1 MVINQVH
8 IPTPAER
15 ARHLYP
21 EWVANPTFLG
31 PDGLSVFINEEGG
44 IICRICQSMKEHL
57 LALRTCSDLGTCT
70 RTKKNLHRMEQ
81 IEAALSEDDQIGL
94 VQHRHNQIRSV
105 NFIAMH
111 SLACTTFKPMT
122 NLLNSV
128 SNPHFVTTAPS
139 SDNSLFWELASSI
152 DSYMFQALTNAIEE
166 LTPISLSLDTST
178 EHTFTS
184 MICVNV
190 RFLLKSG
197 EMKNLFLGLDELH
210 DGASGNQ
217 LFQAFEN
224 ILEKAGIDPL
234 QIASIS
240 TDGDP
245 AMVGQQK
252 GFLAHIRRRPCK
264 ATIAETMEYGSIIAS
279 ILKTE
284 SDQHCRDLADYFSDF
299 QVQCRVRLTNH
310 LLTQL
315 HRTHSILQGSTLSFF
330 LCKQTMESLRSELNT
345 INASDLSQLILPH
358 ISEEFTNEKQ
368 EQVGS
373 TTRFLQPDETTDFDF
388 LNHQSLLAPDTE
400 TSDLIMNTVAS
411 KLAYFIKPQ
420 ICRYT
425 ITHWRHL
432 KTTYAAHYSDVG
444 RSSAQIGD
452 QDNIVHLCGN

>member
-1 MVINQVH
+1 M
-8 IPTPAER
+8 
-15 ARHLYP
+15 
-21 EWVANPTFLG
+21 
-31 PDGLSVFINEEGG
+31 
-44 IICRICQSMKEHL
+44 SMSHVSSQNRE
-57 LALRTCSDLGTCT
+57 
-70 RTKKNLHRMEQ
+70 
-81 IEAALSEDDQIGL
+81 LSELGA
-94 VQHRHNQIRSV
+94 VV
-105 NFIAMH
+105 
-111 SLACTTFKPMT
+111 
-122 NLLNSV
+122 
-128 SNPHFVTTAPS
+128 
-139 SDNSLFWELASSI
+139 
-152 DSYMFQALTNAIEE
+152 TNAIED

-178 EHTFTS
+178 DHTFTS

-252 GFLAHIRRRPCK
+252 GFSAHIRRRNKNIYHQHCGAHRFNLSLKDGFESDTHPTFKTLVHNCILFIHAITSSISRTRKFNSKLQENGLPHKTLTKPIKVRWITCK

-284 SDQHCRDLADYFSDF
+284 SDQHCRDLAEYFSDF

-330 LCKQTMESLRSELNT
+330 LCKQTVESLRSELNM

-358 ISEEFTNEKQ
+358 ISEEITNEKQ

-373 TTRFLQPDETTDFDF
+373 TVRECLDLIKTITRSLQTRFLQPDETTDFDC

-400 TSDLIMNTVAS
+400 TSDLIVNTVAS

-420 ICRYT
+420 IRRYT

-432 KTTYAAHYSDVG
+432 KTTYAAHYSDVV